1 MRWRCFPPRHLFLRA
16 CCRFANSTKVI
27 QPRAPSEDGDAGL
40 TPHVRGAIKT
50 LLLASGG
57 AVAQLAARLHGME
70 EVASSNLAGS
80 TTSQHFPR
88 WSVIRAGAVMCSSGT
103 VLGALSSCDRGI
115 VGLTRSPQRRN
126 RI

>member
-1 MRWRCFPPRHLFLRA
+1 
-16 CCRFANSTKVI
+16 VG
-27 QPRAPSEDGDAGL
+27 PSEDGDAGL

-80 TTSQHFPR
+80 TTLPFKK
-88 WSVIRAGAVMCSSGT
+88 WAF
-103 VLGALSSCDRGI
+103 
-115 VGLTRSPQRRN
+115 
-126 RI
+126 